1 MNMYDTYYNKADG
14 CLSVLLN
21 TSYEEPNSDRVIT
34 ALKALKE
41 KMIQGDALFKRKR
54 FDLAYELYE
63 RFASHLQS
71 LLFSVINN
79 SKDKKHTR
87 YYADDFMEYV
97 TLMLES
103 IRNEENGEMK
113 VKKTKKMRI
122 IESVSSYHDN
132 IRSELA
138 DCMDYIITGM
148 SESTSQN
155 KFRVMVANLTKIF
168 EDVDIYIAN
177 PETRIAKNELV
188 DKLQDCYNKFLA
200 KLKWYK
206 CEHFT
211 KLMDDMFVS
220 SMKTIL
226 TNIEYSNSSLLAC
239 AKCIKDEE
247 SSDIRVRRYDKVK
260 AMKESENEV
269 NENVG

>member
-1 MNMYDTYYNKADG
+1 MYDNYYNKADG

-21 TSYEEPNSDRVIT
+21 VPYEESNSDRVIA

-41 KMIQGDALFKRKR
+41 KMIQGDDLFKRKR

-71 LLFSVINN
+71 LLSSVINN
-79 SKDKKHTR
+79 SKDKKHAR

-97 TLMLES
+97 ILMLEF

-122 IESVSSYHDN
+122 IESVSTYHDN

-138 DCMDYIITGM
+138 DCMDYIINDMT
-148 SESTSQN
+148 ESGSQN
-155 KFRVMVANLTKIF
+155 KFRVMVINLTKIF
-168 EDVDIYIAN
+168 EDVDIYITN
-177 PETRIAKNELV
+177 PETGIAKNELV

-211 KLMDDMFVS
+211 KLMDETFVS
-220 SMKTIL
+220 FMKTIL

-239 AKCIKDEE
+239 AKCINNDEL
-247 SSDIRVRRYDKVK
+247 SDIRVKRHAKVK